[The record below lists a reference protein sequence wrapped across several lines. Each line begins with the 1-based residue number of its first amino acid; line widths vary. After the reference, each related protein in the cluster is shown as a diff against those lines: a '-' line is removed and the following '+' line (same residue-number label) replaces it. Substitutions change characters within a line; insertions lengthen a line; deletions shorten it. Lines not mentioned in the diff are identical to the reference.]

1 MIIENT
7 PQFLPSGKGLGA
19 SFAVNFANDT
29 QHQLR
34 CDGTWQGDPIKGRS
48 LFVDNY
54 DNNFDVRVTGTN
66 ITARCPAYSYGYV
79 DISNTDFVVVSADVG
94 GTVNMTVDTGVYAY
108 GFTARGNAPSGS
120 EDPYA
125 ALVAGL
131 YHCEGQ
137 NNSAVMLDSSIGG
150 FGSVSLNPL
159 IGRIDTAQK
168 KFGVS
173 SMEFRPTAA
182 VTSVSP
188 NTYTLGSSC
197 TIEGFIRCPAAN
209 NGNRTVIS
217 FGGYGLTLYL
227 MVNFGTWKVGVAGG
241 AVSESA
247 YSATSRAFVHF
258 AIVQVAGQTQLY
270 INGALAGS
278 GAVGVVPGTYAMTI
292 GDGTVDAGTRCNIDE
307 IRITNAARYLVDF
320 TPPVQAYSL

>member
-19 SFAVNFANDT
+19 AFAVNFANDT

-34 CDGTWQGDPIKGRS
+34 CDGTWQGDPVKGRS

-79 DISNTDFVVVSADVG
+79 DISSTDFVVVSADVG

-150 FGSVSLNPL
+150 FGSINVSPN
-159 IGRIDTAQK
+159 IGRIDTTYK
-168 KFGVS
+168 KFGTS
-173 SMEFRPTAA
+173 SLEFRRSAA
-182 VTSVSP
+182 ATSVSP
-188 NTYTLGSSC
+188 NTYTLGQNL
-197 TIEGFIRCPAAN
+197 TIEGFIRCPTAN
-209 NGNRTVIS
+209 NGNGTVLS

-227 MVNFGTWKVGVAGG
+227 MVNFGTWKVGISGG
-241 AVSESA
+241 AISEAA
-247 YSATSRAFVHF
+247 YSQTSRAFVHF
-258 AIVQVAGQTQLY
+258 AIVQCAGQTQLY
-270 INGALAGS
+270 INGVLAGS
-278 GAVGVVPGTYAMTI
+278 GAVVVTNGAYNMTI
-292 GDGTVDAGTRCNIDE
+292 SDGGVDAGTRCNIDE
-307 IRITNAARYLVDF
+307 LRITNAARYLVDF
-320 TPPVQAYSL
+320 TPPVQAFSL